1 MDRIEQIA
9 DYTFKYIITGNAFVG
24 KSNIS
29 YRFSKNTFLDKQ
41 HTTISLDFIY
51 KNIKIGKKI
60 YQIQIWETAG
70 QESFKSITR
79 GYYKNS
85 VCGIVF
91 MI

>member
-1 MDRIEQIA
+1 MDGIVQVS

-60 YQIQIWETAG
+60 
-70 QESFKSITR
+70 
-79 GYYKNS
+79 
-85 VCGIVF
+85 
-91 MI
+91 